1 MHGEGRVQP
10 RARDVLRLK
19 WKSNQGKPFRACF
32 AHLTPP
38 RFRLGTVRNFDI
50 LQRADDPH
58 GEEGIIPRK
67 PILDSSDEFDRS
79 ANKLLRLAALEAD
92 LNAVV
97 EQMHAELS
105 HHGNVSEESA
115 EQVRLLLQRARLL

>member
-1 MHGEGRVQP
+1 
-10 RARDVLRLK
+10 
-19 WKSNQGKPFRACF
+19 
-32 AHLTPP
+32 
-38 RFRLGTVRNFDI
+38 LGAVRNFDI

-58 GEEGIIPRK
+58 GEEGIIPRN
-67 PILDSSDEFDRS
+67 PIHDSSDKFDRS

-97 EQMHAELS
+97 DQMHAELS
-105 HHGNVSEESA
+105 QHGNVSEESA